1 MENSQSQ
8 TDPRSPT
15 ENGGRHLRSVL
26 DAIPLGVGI
35 LAPDGTILYVN
46 RRALD
51 RYQLQLDEVRGRPF
65 ADIYPLSSSPALQT
79 ELRQA
84 LARATEGQSV
94 RFEMQVPTPTGRSV
108 VGLVY
113 LTPITD
119 AAGHVTH
126 LVFSGEDNTERR
138 RAEMML
144 RETEERFQVAFSEAP
159 FPTVLSRVLD
169 GVLVEVN
176 KAFELELGYSRQE
189 AMGKTSLELGL
200 YTPETREQLVAK
212 FRANGMI
219 RNQEVIVRTK
229 SGAQRIVLVNSNLVE
244 IAGQQHILS
253 AMQDVTARRQA
264 ARQLEESERRLR
276 TIFDNEPEC
285 VKLLGAACTLVDMN
299 PAGLRMIEADS
310 LTQVIGQSIISL
322 ILPEYRAAFADLSE
336 RVLRGEAGTL
346 EFEIQGIKGTR
357 RWLETHAVPLDD
369 GLGETKVLG
378 LTRDITERKRAEAA
392 LGKSEARTQLLVR
405 SSNIG
410 LWDWNPNTNE
420 VYYSAEWK
428 SQLGYTND
436 ELPNLFSEWESR
448 LHPEDR
454 EATLAAVQSFLNGR
468 DLDYEV
474 EFRLRHKDGSWVW
487 ILARANLERNS
498 NSHPVR
504 MMGCHIDITERKQL
518 ELQLQQ
524 AQKMDAV
531 GQLAGGVAHDF
542 NNLLTI
548 ISGYSEIMLTMLDTA
563 DPMRESVK
571 AISEAGERAASL
583 TRQLLAFSRK
593 SVLEPK
599 VLDLN
604 ALVSDTG
611 KMLRR
616 LIGEDILLTIV
627 LDPKLSRVKVD
638 PGQLDQVLMNL
649 VVNARD
655 AMPKGGK
662 ITLETSNVELDDAY
676 AATHM
681 DCTPGRYVL
690 LAVSDTGCGM
700 APEVKAR
707 IFEPFFTTKGV
718 GKGTGLGLAMVYGIV
733 KQSGGN
739 IEVYSEPGF
748 GTTFKIYLPAV
759 ADRESRSN
767 KLDSGNNFG
776 GTESILLVE
785 DEDGVRGLALLV
797 LQSKG
802 YKVLA
807 ATDGRDALRVLDKHP
822 DPIDLLVTDVVMP
835 GLDGRDLEETLRRR
849 FPQIKV
855 LFTSGYT
862 DDAIVRHGVLHD
874 EVSFLQKPYTPL
886 SLARKVREVLDKKL

>member
-1 MENSQSQ
+1 
-8 TDPRSPT
+8 
-15 ENGGRHLRSVL
+15 
-26 DAIPLGVGI
+26 
-35 LAPDGTILYVN
+35 
-46 RRALD
+46 
-51 RYQLQLDEVRGRPF
+51 
-65 ADIYPLSSSPALQT
+65 
-79 ELRQA
+79 
-84 LARATEGQSV
+84 
-94 RFEMQVPTPTGRSV
+94 MQVPTPTGRSV

-138 RAEMML
+138 WAEMIL
-144 RETEERFQVAFSEAP
+144 RETEERFQVAFTEAP
-159 FPTVLSRVLD
+159 FPTILSRVLD

-176 KAFELELGYSRQE
+176 KEFELELGYSRQE

-200 YTPETREQLVAK
+200 YTPETREQLVDM

-253 AMQDVTARRQA
+253 AMQDITARRQA

-310 LTQVIGQSIISL
+310 LTQVIGRSIISL
-322 ILPEYRAAFADLSE
+322 ILPEYRAVFADLSE
-336 RVLRGEAGTL
+336 RVLKGEAGTL

-369 GLGETKVLG
+369 GQGETKVLG

-392 LGKSEARTQLLVR
+392 LGKSEARTQLLIR

-410 LWDWNPNTNE
+410 LWDWNPKTNE

-448 LHPEDR
+448 LHQADR
-454 EATLAAVQSFLNGR
+454 ETTLSAIQRFLDGR
-468 DLDYEV
+468 DSDFEV

-487 ILARANLERNS
+487 ILTRANLERDS
-498 NSHPVR
+498 RGQPVR

-518 ELQLQQ
+518 EVQLQQ
-524 AQKMDAV
+524 AQKMEAV
-531 GQLAGGVAHDF
+531 GLLAGGVAHDF

-548 ISGYSEIMLTMLDTA
+548 ISGYSEIMLTMLDSA

-571 AISEAGERAASL
+571 AISEAGERAAAL

-599 VLDLN
+599 VLNLN

-662 ITLETSNVELDDAY
+662 ITIETSNVELDDSYSAM
-676 AATHM
+676 HM
-681 DCTPGRYVL
+681 DCIPGHYVL

-700 APEVKAR
+700 TPEVKAR

-759 ADRESRSN
+759 ADRASSSN
-767 KLDSGNNFG
+767 NLECSADIG
-776 GTESILLVE
+776 GTETILLVE
-785 DEDGVRGLALLV
+785 DEDGVRGLALLI
-797 LQSKG
+797 LQSNG
-802 YKVLA
+802 YKVLT
-807 ATDGRDALRVLDKHP
+807 ATDGRDVLRVLDKYRDH
-822 DPIDLLVTDVVMP
+822 IDLLVTDVVMP
-835 GLDGRDLEETLRRR
+835 GMDGRDLEETLRLR

-855 LFTSGYT
+855 LFASGYT
-862 DDAIVRHGVLHD
+862 DDAIVRHGVLHE
-874 EVSFLQKPYTPL
+874 EVSFLQKPYTPR